1 MSDEPIIDQPYLAG
15 VTVVDIGD
23 LRVSRGLT
31 RRPASSCHHA
41 RLVYDQNERRVWCKD
56 CEKDVNAFDAFV
68 RLVESYSGALSR
80 LEREQTQLEEAK
92 AFQLRS
98 RAAKSI
104 DEAWRSRTM
113 VPMCPHCSNGLFP
126 EHFAN
131 GCGSMLGRDY
141 AEARIKQAARTRPTT
156 DREK

>member
-1 MSDEPIIDQPYLAG
+1 MTDEPIQEQEYLAG
-15 VTVVDIGD
+15 VKVVDIGD

-31 RRPASSCHHA
+31 RRPVSSCRHG
-41 RLVYDQNERRVWCKD
+41 RMVYDQNERRIWCKD
-56 CEKDVNAFDAFV
+56 CERDVDPFDAFV
-68 RLVESYSGALSR
+68 GLIEYYSGALKT
-80 LEREQTQLEEAK
+80 LERDRKQVEEAK

-98 RAAKSI
+98 RAAKAM

-141 AEARIKQAARTRPTT
+141 AEMRLRKAKQDKPA
-156 DREK
+156 